1 MPNLPLANGII
12 IDTKTGQ
19 AMAPKLSP
27 DSTTARV
34 KQKDVSRTIER
45 ARDTNNKAIR
55 ASIADLPADP
65 SATTTAGV
73 VWLYY
78 MLGLNDV
85 DIASCTGLTIQQVDL
100 IKGMKLF
107 SQLDTMI
114 IANASKLNSANI
126 EGRIHSMAAKS
137 MDAIEEIID
146 DAEVEASVKL
156 RAAQDLLDRAGH
168 SSKQISDKRSLLEG
182 GLVIRI
188 VQDNSNDMHRVPE
201 IVINKSGTIDVEES
215 ES

>member
-19 AMAPKLSP
+19 AMAPRLSP
-27 DSTTARV
+27 DETVSRV
-34 KQKDVSRTIER
+34 KPKDVSRTIER
-45 ARDTNNKAIR
+45 ARDTNNKVIR

-78 MLGLNDV
+78 MLGLNDA
-85 DIASCTGLTIQQVDL
+85 DIAACTGLTMQQVDL

-114 IANASKLNSANI
+114 IANSAKLSSANI
-126 EGRIHSMAAKS
+126 ETRIHSMAGKS
-137 MDAIEEIID
+137 MDTIEDIMND
-146 DAEVEASVKL
+146 DEVEAAVKL

-168 SSKQISDKRSLLEG
+168 SSKQISEKRTLLEG

-201 IVINKSGTIDVEES
+201 IVINKSGAVDVEES
-215 ES
+215 EG

>member
-1 MPNLPLANGII
+1 MANLPLANGII

-27 DSTTARV
+27 DETVSRV
-34 KQKDVSRTIER
+34 KPRDVNRTVER

-85 DIASCTGLTIQQVDL
+85 DIATCTGLTMQQVDL

-107 SQLDTMI
+107 GQLDTMI
-114 IANASKLNSANI
+114 ISNSAKLSSASI
-126 EGRIHSMAAKS
+126 ETRIHSMANKS
-137 MDAIEEIID
+137 MGVIEDIMDDGEVDA
-146 DAEVEASVKL
+146 AVKL

-168 SSKQISDKRSLLEG
+168 SSKQISDKKSLLEG
-182 GLVIRI
+182 GLVIRVI
-188 VQDNSNDMHRVPE
+188 TEGSNDMRRVPE
-201 IVINKSGTIDVEES
+201 IVINKNGAVDVEEP
-215 ES
+215 EG